1 MHFLKKLVEHP
12 GLQDPVK
19 QHMDIHRHFYRYSR
33 GEFIG
38 PAIKISC
45 SSTKITLKGSHEYE
59 DLIIEIIAKSIEDPK
74 QEFEIRGR
82 IVTGSDISE
91 QLTKLGLNW
100 KLKESTGKTK
110 NYKSDFIDKITRD
123 KLIECN
129 SSFRTNSYF
138 LVNFNLGSTCKVSTK
153 KNIPQ
158 PSKKKVE
165 DDDASKRIQFS
176 TGYLRNTGKNLEL
189 VIDSVIPDFKKQIPN
204 DWKNIMVYNN
214 YLIDDIEVPKNI
226 KDTRLLRIFAI
237 RKGKIIRT
245 IEIDGESYENQFP
258 FLA

>member
-12 GLQDPVK
+12 QLEDPVK
-19 QHMDIHRHFYRYSR
+19 QHMGVHRHFYRYSR

-59 DLIIEIIAKSIEDPK
+59 DLILELVANSIEDPK
-74 QEFEIRGR
+74 KQFEIKGR
-82 IVTGSDISE
+82 LITGSDISE

-110 NYKSDFIDKITRD
+110 NYKSDFIDKITRN

-129 SSFRTNSYF
+129 SLFRINSYF
-138 LVNFNLGSTCKVSTK
+138 LVNFNISPTCKVSTK
-153 KNIPQ
+153 KSIPQ
-158 PSKKKVE
+158 PSKKKAE
-165 DDDASKRIQFS
+165 DDDVSARIQFS
-176 TGYLRNTGKNLEL
+176 TGYMKNNKKNLEL
-189 VIDSVIPDFKKQIPN
+189 VIDSIIPDFKKYLPDN
-204 DWKNIMVYNN
+204 WKNIIVYNN
-214 YLIDDIEVPKNI
+214 YLINDIELPKNI
-226 KDTRLLRIFAI
+226 NDSRLLRIFAI
-237 RKGKIIRT
+237 RKGKLIRT
-245 IEIDGESYENQFP
+245 VEIDGETHENQYS